1 MHKVHSRLLSFTS
14 TVLIRLDHLC
24 TTGTDN
30 DGPRASKGHHV
41 SQHEATSK
49 LFSMRM
55 FSYCI
60 RIPLSLSRV
69 DWFFQCHFPP
79 PLGRSARVMPQEIY
93 VLFGPQHHRIQWT
106 NTYPPQS
113 IGGSGARSTFNPTME
128 ILASGTGNEEESNI
142 SKTWPAGNRGERT
155 LRTEPRASRHRG
167 IATERSDATNG
178 RYEPGFWPYERN
190 KDATNGAFS
199 RPGPTRTERSV
210 RRARTS
216 QRAVQ
221 SAPWWRWF
229 KNKANME

>member
-155 LRTEPRASRHRG
+155 LRTEPRASRHRYG
-167 IATERSDATNG
+167 AIGCYERTLRTGLLALRTEQG
-178 RYEPGFWPYERN
+178 RYERSFFPPRPHQDRAISPKGQDITESC
-190 KDATNGAFS
+190 AVGALV
-199 RPGPTRTERSV
+199 EV
-210 RRARTS
+210 
-216 QRAVQ
+216 VQ
-221 SAPWWRWF
+221 EQS
-229 KNKANME
+229 KHGVT